1 MKLYTDLAT
10 YQSYKKKE
18 DELIKHFDKLEA
30 VAVASVGDGVIKD
43 YKLFYANPY
52 EYLVD
57 EFYDLYASLYPK
69 HLSKEL
75 VFENA
80 TKVSKEELE
89 NHKRNMERI
98 KATMS
103 KFAPEVTK
111 NGLKINLKESD
122 FDKYLNPEKEAEY
135 KAIISFIKASE
146 KLAKYGC
153 SGSNYL
159 MNFSNGKLLSKGLKV
174 VPNNSLYI

>member
-80 TKVSKEELE
+80 TKVSKGELE

-122 FDKYLNPEKEAEY
+122 FDKYLNPEKEQEW
-135 KAIISFIKASE
+135 KDLVSFIKAAN
-146 KLAKYGC
+146 KLSKYGC
-153 SGSNYL
+153 NEQIHL
-159 MNFSNGKLLSKGLKV
+159 MRYALNKLQMDGLSVKI
-174 VPNNSLYI
+174 NHSLFT